1 MNLRQTSVWGL
12 GGVNR
17 SKRKNKELGRERE
30 RERERERAHRKTSG
44 AKSSKIP
51 KLIDLENPL
60 QTSLKET

>member
-1 MNLRQTSVWGL
+1 MFEVL
-12 GGVNR
+12 GVNR
-17 SKRKNKELGRERE
+17 SKRKNKELE

>member
-17 SKRKNKELGRERE
+17 SKRKNKELGRE